1 MANSYVEYDSGL
13 TETTY
18 DIPFKYISISDV
30 NVKGYDGSSWS
41 DLVVASRSSTDNTV
55 TLVNAP
61 SASQKIR
68 VWRNTS
74 TSQLVDFQNGSRLS
88 ERDLDTA
95 YQQGLFV
102 AQEVSENASTGALAK
117 GDQGD
122 QGIQGPAGVDGT
134 DPFDA
139 GGNILVGASTTAGDT
154 SNSNNVIAGLF
165 STENGT
171 TAIASVGVAT
181 TLLTFNNNDGNFIVS
196 AKASGTG
203 NIEHNTTAIV
213 HVNANGTSKIATI
226 LAGSGVV
233 LSMSGN
239 NLQVSQSVFAGANI
253 TWSAM
258 RLR

>member
-55 TLVNAP
+55 TLVDAP

-102 AQEVSENASTGALAK
+102 AQEVSENASTEVEGV
-117 GDQGD
+117 GQQGP
-122 QGIQGPAGVDGT
+122 QGIQGIQGEAGVDGVT
-134 DPFDA
+134 PTVA
-139 GGNILVGASTTAGDT
+139 L
-154 SNSNNVIAGLF
+154 
-165 STENGT
+165 TESFESSEVT
-171 TAIASVGVAT
+171 IASGNTEVTHGLGSIPKIFQVVVRCKTAEHGYSVGDEVEY
-181 TLLTFNNNDGNFIVS
+181 GYP
-196 AKASGTG
+196 SGY
-203 NIEHNTTAIV
+203 NT
-213 HVNANGTSKIATI
+213 
-226 LAGSGVV
+226 
-233 LSMSGN
+233 
-239 NLQVSQSVFAGANI
+239 GANHASSTKCGI
-253 TWSAM
+253 SLPNTQIHLLPKVPSNQTPVVCDVTKWKLVFRAFV
-258 RLR
+258 